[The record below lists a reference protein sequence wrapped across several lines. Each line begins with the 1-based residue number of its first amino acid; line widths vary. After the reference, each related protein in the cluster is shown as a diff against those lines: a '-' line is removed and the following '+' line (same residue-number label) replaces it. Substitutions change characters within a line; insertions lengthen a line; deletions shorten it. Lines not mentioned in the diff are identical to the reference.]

1 MGMNHFYSLA
11 LKYYVL
17 VYVILYC
24 KNMTVK
30 NICASKDTIKKV
42 ERQPTNWEKIFCK
55 SYT

>member
-42 ERQPTNWEKIFCK
+42 KRQAT
-55 SYT
+55 